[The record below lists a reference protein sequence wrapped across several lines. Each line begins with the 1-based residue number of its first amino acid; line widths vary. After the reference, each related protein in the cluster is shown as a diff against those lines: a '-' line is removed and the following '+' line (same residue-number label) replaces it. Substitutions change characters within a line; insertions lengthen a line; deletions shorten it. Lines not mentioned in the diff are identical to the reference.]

1 MGKTPIS
8 GVCALCLQHRRLCK
22 SHYLGKAIH
31 RLMNRE
37 SPGGQIVFT
46 PLPRSAA
53 SFAMVHDHPHY
64 ADARLPAA
72 KLHLDQTTNTSCTCY
87 GGVGHDGALSQ
98 EITARPRTQTAPG
111 QML

>member
-53 SFAMVHDHPHY
+53 SFAMVH
-64 ADARLPAA
+64 
-72 KLHLDQTTNTSCTCY
+72 